1 MVRGVF
7 MISWDEEKIKI
18 LTLLTMAQTLKR
30 KAESTGYKNLKALI
44 DEYVRLSGFLISTY
58 SDASALLP
66 KRASLSSIDDV
77 KYAIDQLVNYSNA
90 KSVPLLFDLMNTMQK
105 MGMMRFPQAENP
117 LLPLIPL
124 LKEWGLSI
132 NWAVGASA
140 LALID
145 VAVNKKLEELKLK
158 RDGSF
163 ETRFKRLS
171 SKAKEKGISL
181 PDLLAGPFY
190 KARSKVI
197 HEGKEPTPEE
207 LEIILKYLTHCSN
220 SLKKI

>member
-1 MVRGVF
+1 M
-7 MISWDEEKIKI
+7 SWDEEKIKI
-18 LTLLTMAQTLKR
+18 LTLLSMAQTLKR

-44 DEYVRLSGFLISTY
+44 DEYTRLSGFLISTY
-58 SDASALLP
+58 PDASALLP

-77 KYAIDQLVNYSNA
+77 KYAIDQLVNYTSA
-90 KSVPLLFDLMNTMQK
+90 KSVPLLFDLMNTMGK
-105 MGMMRFPQAENP
+105 IGIMRFPQAENP
-117 LLPLIPL
+117 LLPLIPVL
-124 LKEWGLSI
+124 NTWGLSI

-140 LALID
+140 LALIE
-145 VAVNKKLEELKLK
+145 VAVNKKLEELELG
-158 RDGSF
+158 RDGNF

-190 KARSKVI
+190 KVRSKVI
-197 HEGKEPTPEE
+197 HEGKEPTPKE
-207 LEIILKYLTHCSN
+207 LEIILEYLTHCST